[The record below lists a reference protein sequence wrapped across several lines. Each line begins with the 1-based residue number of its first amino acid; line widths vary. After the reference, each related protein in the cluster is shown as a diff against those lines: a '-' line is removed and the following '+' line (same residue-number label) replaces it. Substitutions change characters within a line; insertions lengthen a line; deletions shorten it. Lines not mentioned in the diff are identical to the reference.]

1 MPGFLLALLLTAFPS
16 TQQTSWMRLESFRLS
31 IGMSRMQAMEALHT
45 WNPKEGKDANEVV
58 VDYSG
63 EKAITLE
70 FKNERLQSVRFEL
83 FVLLPQVRK
92 AFEEERVHLLKA
104 HGEPRRSTRSVIIY
118 DNELP
123 NVMVVVKDDPASE
136 QGRKGVGVLAVRYYD
151 PR

>member
-1 MPGFLLALLLTAFPS
+1 MAGLLLALLLTAFPS
-16 TQQTSWMRLESFRLS
+16 TQQTSWMRLDSFRLS
-31 IGMSRMQAMEALHT
+31 IGMSRTQAMEALRA
-45 WNPKEGKDANEVV
+45 WEPKEGKDANEIV
-58 VDYSG
+58 VDYTG

-83 FVLLPQVRK
+83 FVLLPQVRI
-92 AFEEERVHLLKA
+92 AFEEERAYLAKA
-104 HGEPRRSTRSVIIY
+104 LGDPRKSTRSVIIY

-136 QGRKGVGVLAVRYYD
+136 QGKRGVGVLAVRYYD